1 MSARRYNA
9 SDQLLIGLSRL
20 LRNTARPPDAST
32 RPYPAQTADSAEL
45 DDGERRHAAG
55 LMRVNHAG
63 EIAAQALYQG
73 QASTATNPET
83 RDHLLAAAAEEQDHL
98 HWCEQRL
105 AELGEAPSRL
115 RPLWY
120 AGSYAMGALAGKA
133 GDRWSLGFV
142 AETERQV
149 VAHLD
154 SHLQE
159 LPAADQRSRE
169 VVTAMRDD
177 EARHGQDALSAGGVR
192 LPEPIPR
199 LMQQTA
205 RLMTRLAYY
214 F

>member
-9 SDQLLIGLSRL
+9 TDQLLIGLSRL
-20 LRNTARPPDAST
+20 LRDTARPPDAAA

-83 RDHLLAAAAEEQDHL
+83 RNHLLAAAAEEQDHL
-98 HWCEQRL
+98 HWCELRL
-105 AELGEAPSRL
+105 AELGETPSRL

-133 GDRWSLGFV
+133 GDQWSLGFV

-149 VAHLD
+149 VAHLE

-159 LPAADQRSRE
+159 LPAADHRSRE

-177 EARHGQDALSAGGVR
+177 EARHGQEALNAGGER